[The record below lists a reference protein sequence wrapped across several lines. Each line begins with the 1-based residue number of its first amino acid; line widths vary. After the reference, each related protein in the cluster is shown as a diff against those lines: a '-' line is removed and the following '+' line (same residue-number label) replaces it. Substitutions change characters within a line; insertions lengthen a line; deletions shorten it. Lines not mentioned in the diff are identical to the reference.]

1 MRTLVMALA
10 LVAAQGC
17 KKSASEKHADKAAD
31 ALADHETAATAAD
44 FTARREVRYRAL
56 DAQLQ
61 VIASQPFIINT
72 MAKVFPLT
80 EAGRARVTA
89 SLQALQMRFDEAK
102 NLVGL
107 VRTSPAATFKDAD
120 DRATAAVKK
129 LDDARKDAWDAL
141 DKAPRTDR
149 SS

>member
-1 MRTLVMALA
+1 MRTLFMALA

-17 KKSASEKHADKAAD
+17 RPERPAEHSAAFA
-31 ALADHETAATAAD
+31 
-44 FTARREVRYRAL
+44 ARRQNRYRAL

-61 VIASQPFIINT
+61 VIATQPILINT

-80 EAGRARVTA
+80 EAGRTLVTA
-89 SLQALQMRFDEAK
+89 KLQTLQMRFDEAK
-102 NLVGL
+102 NQVAL
-107 VRTSPAATFKDAD
+107 VRTCSAEQCEDVD
-120 DRATAAVKK
+120 ERATDAMNRLDAA
-129 LDDARKDAWDAL
+129 REDAWDAL

>member
-1 MRTLVMALA
+1 MRTLLMALA

-17 KKSASEKHADKAAD
+17 KPEPAAE
-31 ALADHETAATAAD
+31 HSAD
-44 FTARREVRYRAL
+44 FAARRQTRYRAL

-61 VIASQPFIINT
+61 VIATQPIMINA

-80 EAGRARVTA
+80 EAGRAFVTA
-89 SLQALQMRFDEAK
+89 KLQTLQMRFDEAK
-102 NLVGL
+102 NQVVL
-107 VRTSPAATFKDAD
+107 VRTSLVDHFSDAD
-120 DRATAAVKK
+120 EMATAAMRR

>member
-1 MRTLVMALA
+1 MRTLFMALA

-17 KKSASEKHADKAAD
+17 KPERPAEHS
-31 ALADHETAATAAD
+31 AD
-44 FTARREVRYRAL
+44 FAARRQSRFRAL

-61 VIASQPFIINT
+61 VIATQPMLINT
-72 MAKVFPLT
+72 MANVLPLT
-80 EAGRARVTA
+80 EAGRAHVTA
-89 SLQALQMRFDEAK
+89 KLQVLQMRFDEAK
-102 NLVGL
+102 NQVAL
-107 VRTSPAATFKDAD
+107 VRACSAERCKDAD
-120 DRATAAVKK
+120 DKAADALKK